1 MRENRTSGSVCG
13 APGNG
18 RSYHRYP
25 MREEKHSYSQMKRQL
40 SSIPK
45 RIGGHLTGE
54 IVAIIVFAL
63 ALSIVFLKQIY
74 VWLPLSVILLVSP
87 GVAYLHKSFKNK
99 SFVQLFIG
107 IGLLSIF
114 AFAVF
119 LKIKKT

>member
-1 MRENRTSGSVCG
+1 
-13 APGNG
+13 
-18 RSYHRYP
+18 
-25 MREEKHSYSQMKRQL
+25 MREEKHSYNQMNRQL
-40 SSIPK
+40 SNIPK
-45 RIGGHLTGE
+45 RIGVHLTGE
-54 IVAIIVFAL
+54 IIAIIVFAL

-74 VWLPLSVILLVSP
+74 IWLPLSVILLVGPS
-87 GVAYLHKSFKNK
+87 VAYLHKSFKNR